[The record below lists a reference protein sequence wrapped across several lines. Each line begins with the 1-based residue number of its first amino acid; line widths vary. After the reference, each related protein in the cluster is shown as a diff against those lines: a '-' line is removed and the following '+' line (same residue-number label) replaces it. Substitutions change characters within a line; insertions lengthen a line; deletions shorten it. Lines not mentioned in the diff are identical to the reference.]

1 MEFKPRQVENRTYF
15 EWKDRMIK
23 DSKPY
28 VSWRKFIYNVLYLK
42 GGRVTNLD
50 YQGLGL

>member
-15 EWKDRMIK
+15 EYRDRMIK

-28 VSWRKFIYNVLYLK
+28 VS
-42 GGRVTNLD
+42 
-50 YQGLGL
+50 